1 VTIDVRGLPSDAQVF
16 LDGVLTAGLPLRL
29 PRGDRSHVLSLRAS
43 GYVERIVEVDG
54 LRDRVIEVVMVP
66 VAPVV
71 TAPAP
76 AKGPSVVGSAPARTP
91 PGAADR
97 SRGTSRKRPQRQ
109 DGVKGESNGSP
120 DPNRDV
126 GIITDI

>member
-1 VTIDVRGLPSDAQVF
+1 
-16 LDGVLTAGLPLRL
+16 
-29 PRGDRSHVLSLRAS
+29 LRAS

-66 VAPVV
+66 VAAP
-71 TAPAP
+71 PAP
-76 AKGPSVVGSAPARTP
+76 AKGPSVVGSAPARTL
-91 PGAADR
+91 PGASDR

-109 DGVKGESNGSP
+109 DGVKGESNGGP